1 MNSFPVINLHV
12 PFTDLVSF
20 PKQKKIM
27 KKVFSFIIVSSLFVF
42 TSCNSTKQTVTSKSN
57 LNKDLTEIN
66 KGNVSL
72 LQRISQKRG
81 IIVRNGVPI
90 INKTSNSLSS
100 SATEEPLYVVN
111 SQIIGSSFASIDAI
125 LDNFSVKS
133 IEILSGAEAATYGTQ
148 AANGVILI
156 TTIK

>member
-1 MNSFPVINLHV
+1 
-12 PFTDLVSF
+12 
-20 PKQKKIM
+20 M

-42 TSCNSTKQTVTSKSN
+42 ASCNSTKQTVTSKSN